1 MLLEKKWKII
11 AVIGLLVMM
20 GTTSLSF
27 WKLNTKSYP
36 YNKYSVIVIDMNKNG
51 IPDKIPHIYTKAWFD
66 FDGNGFA
73 HNTEWIKEDFILAY
87 DANHDGKITY
97 GTEFFYDKNIPKIK
111 MLSNLDSNEDGII
124 DEKDTEWK
132 YLRLFNDKNENGK
145 IEDKEIIYCSNL
157 NIKLNTQRINLFED
171 SYDFY
176 DTTLVPSERF
186 TKYSKDFVVS
196 VDILMLPWLRGFG
209 RVHDSSVQY
218 FLNEDFKNYTMQV
231 QKTARSTDGFEIE
244 KDFKNWFKIWV
255 GLDEIHNKYGIK
267 RENFETDDKIWI
279 LENLYGANVH
289 REAIEKGYSQNRTP
303 VNKNE
308 DSSYVD
314 NHFTANYNRCEAAY
328 IFQVLYA
335 KEIYGAFFD
344 INSDQLK
351 IVDEKLFYKSITSYI
366 NSLKDEKKIRRI
378 GKTFSYL
385 NSPKEIVKLS
395 LINEVNPEIKS
406 IFMDEYNK
414 YLTLR

>member
-1 MLLEKKWKII
+1 MEKKWKII
-11 AVIGLLVMM
+11 AVIGLLVIM

-36 YNKYSVIVIDMNKNG
+36 YTKYSVIVIDMNKNG
-51 IPDKIPHIYTKAWFD
+51 ISDKIPHIYTKAWFD

-73 HNTEWIKEDFILAY
+73 HNTEWVKEDFILAY

-157 NIKLNTQRINLFED
+157 NIKLNTQRIKLFED

-218 FLNEDFKNYTMQV
+218 FLNEDFKNYTMQLM
-231 QKTARSTDGFEIE
+231 KKARLSEGFEIE
-244 KDFKNWFKIWV
+244 KDFRDWFKIWV

-267 RENFETDDKIWI
+267 RENFTIDDKVWI

-289 REAIEKGYSQNRTP
+289 KAAIEKGYSQKLVSNGE
-303 VNKNE
+303 NE
-308 DSSYVD
+308 DKYVAS
-314 NHFTANYNRCEAAY
+314 HFTANYNRCESAY
-328 IFQVLYA
+328 IYQVLYV
-335 KEIYGAFFD
+335 KKIDGAYFD
-344 INSDQLK
+344 IGSDNLK
-351 IVDEKLFYKSITSYI
+351 IVYDKIFNESFISYM
-366 NSLKDEKKIRRI
+366 NSLKDEKDIRRI

-406 IFMDEYNK
+406 IFMEEYNK

>member
-11 AVIGLLVMM
+11 AAIGLLVMM

-27 WKLNTKSYP
+27 WKFNTKSYP
-36 YNKYSVIVIDMNKNG
+36 YNKYSVIVIDMNKNR

-157 NIKLNTQRINLFED
+157 NIKLNTQRIKLFED

-196 VDILMLPWLRGFG
+196 VDILMLPWLRGYG

-218 FLNEDFKNYTMQV
+218 FLNEDFKNYTMQLM
-231 QKTARSTDGFEIE
+231 KKARLSEGFEIE
-244 KDFKNWFKIWV
+244 KDFRNWFKIWV
-255 GLDEIHNKYGIK
+255 GLDEVHNKYGIK
-267 RENFETDDKIWI
+267 RENFTIDDKVWI

-289 REAIEKGYSQNRTP
+289 KAAIEKGYSQKLVSNGE
-303 VNKNE
+303 NE
-308 DSSYVD
+308 DKYVSS
-314 NHFTANYNRCEAAY
+314 HFTANYNRCESAY
-328 IFQVLYA
+328 IYQVLYV
-335 KEIYGAFFD
+335 KKIDGAYFD
-344 INSDQLK
+344 IGSDNLK
-351 IVDEKLFYKSITSYI
+351 IVDDKIFNESFVSYM
-366 NSLKDEKKIRRI
+366 NLLKDEKDIRRI
-378 GKTFSYL
+378 GKIFSYL

-395 LINEVNPEIKS
+395 LLNEVNPEIKS
-406 IFMDEYNK
+406 IFMEEYNK

>member
-11 AVIGLLVMM
+11 AVIGLLVIM
-20 GTTSLSF
+20 GTASLSF

-36 YNKYSVIVIDMNKNG
+36 YNKYSLIVIDMNKNG

-73 HNTEWIKEDFILAY
+73 NNTEWIKEDFILAY

-97 GTEFFYDKNIPKIK
+97 GAEFFYDKSIPKIK
-111 MLSNLDSNEDGII
+111 MLNKLDSNEDGII

-132 YLRLFNDKNENGK
+132 YLRLFNDKNGNGK

-157 NIKLNTQRINLFED
+157 NIKLNTQRIKLFED

-218 FLNEDFKNYTMQV
+218 FLNEDFKNYTMQLM
-231 QKTARSTDGFEIE
+231 KKARLSEGFEIE
-244 KDFKNWFKIWV
+244 KDFRNWFKIWV
-255 GLDEIHNKYGIK
+255 GLDEVHNKYGIK
-267 RENFETDDKIWI
+267 RENFTIDDKVWI

-289 REAIEKGYSQNRTP
+289 KAAIEKGYSQKLVSNGE
-303 VNKNE
+303 NE
-308 DSSYVD
+308 DKYVAS
-314 NHFTANYNRCEAAY
+314 HFTANYNRCESAY
-328 IFQVLYA
+328 IYQVLYV
-335 KEIYGAFFD
+335 KKIDGAYFD
-344 INSDQLK
+344 IGSDNLK
-351 IVDEKLFYKSITSYI
+351 IVYDKIFNESFVSYM
-366 NSLKDEKKIRRI
+366 NSLKDEKDIRRI
-378 GKTFSYL
+378 GKTVSYL

-395 LINEVNPEIKS
+395 LIDEVNPEIKN
-406 IFMDEYNK
+406 IFMEEYNK

>member
-11 AVIGLLVMM
+11 AAIGLLVMM

-27 WKLNTKSYP
+27 WKFNTKSYP

-157 NIKLNTQRINLFED
+157 NIKLNTQRIKLFED

-196 VDILMLPWLRGFG
+196 VDILMLPWLRGYG

-218 FLNEDFKNYTMQV
+218 FLNEDFKNYTMQLM
-231 QKTARSTDGFEIE
+231 KKARLSEGFEIE
-244 KDFKNWFKIWV
+244 KDFRNWFKIWV
-255 GLDEIHNKYGIK
+255 GLDEVHNKYGIK
-267 RENFETDDKIWI
+267 RENFTIDDKVWI

-289 REAIEKGYSQNRTP
+289 KAAIEKGYSQKLVSNGE
-303 VNKNE
+303 NE
-308 DSSYVD
+308 DKYVSS
-314 NHFTANYNRCEAAY
+314 HFTANYNRCESAY
-328 IFQVLYA
+328 IYQVLYV
-335 KEIYGAFFD
+335 KKIDGAYFD
-344 INSDQLK
+344 IGSDNLK
-351 IVDEKLFYKSITSYI
+351 IVDDKIFNESFVSYM
-366 NSLKDEKKIRRI
+366 NLLKDEKDIRRI
-378 GKTFSYL
+378 GKIFSYL

-395 LINEVNPEIKS
+395 LLNEVNPEIKS
-406 IFMDEYNK
+406 IFMEEYNK